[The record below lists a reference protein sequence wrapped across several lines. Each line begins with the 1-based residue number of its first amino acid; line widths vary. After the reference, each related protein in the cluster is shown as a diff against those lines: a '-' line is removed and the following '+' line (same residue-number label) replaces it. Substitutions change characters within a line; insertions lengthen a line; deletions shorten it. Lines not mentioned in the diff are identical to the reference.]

1 MSLINREVVLASGSS
16 ARKQIL
22 EEAGVRFSVI
32 VSNVD
37 EDLHPHDEPEKYV
50 TTLAAR
56 KALAVVPR
64 VNKGAVV
71 IAADTICTWRGKI
84 INKPIDEN
92 DARKIIAEAVAMKLQ
107 RVITGVCVI
116 DTRDMATFSFAETS
130 VVEMKPATA
139 EEINAYVKTGEP
151 MGKAGALAIESSGSF
166 VAKFEGSYANIMGLP
181 IERLLPLLLKLD
193 A

>member
-1 MSLINREVVLASGSS
+1 MSLILREVVLASGSS

-22 EEAGVRFSVI
+22 EQAGVKFSVI

-64 VNKGAVV
+64 VNKGAIV

-84 INKPIDEN
+84 INKPTDEN

-130 VVEMKPATA
+130 VVEMKSATA
-139 EEINAYVKTGEP
+139 EEIDAYVKTGEP
-151 MGKAGALAIESSGSF
+151 MGKAGALAIESSASF
-166 VAKFEGSYANIMGLP
+166 VAKYEGSYANIMGLP

-193 A
+193 S

>member
-1 MSLINREVVLASGSS
+1 MSLILREVVLASGSS

-22 EEAGVRFSVI
+22 EQAGVKFSVI

-37 EDLHPHDEPEKYV
+37 EYLHPHDEPEKYV

-64 VNKGAVV
+64 VNKGAIV

-84 INKPIDEN
+84 INKPTDEN

-130 VVEMKPATA
+130 VVEMKSATA
-139 EEINAYVKTGEP
+139 EEIDAYVKTGEP
-151 MGKAGALAIESSGSF
+151 MGKAGALAIESSASF
-166 VAKFEGSYANIMGLP
+166 VAKYEGSYANIMGLP

-193 A
+193 S

>member
-1 MSLINREVVLASGSS
+1 MSLILREVVLASGSS

-22 EEAGVRFSVI
+22 EEAGVKFSVI

-64 VNKGAVV
+64 VNKGTIV

-84 INKPIDEN
+84 INKPTDEN
-92 DARKIIAEAVAMKLQ
+92 DARKIIAEALAMKLQ

-116 DTRDMATFSFAETS
+116 DTRDMATFSVAETS

-139 EEINAYVKTGEP
+139 EEIDAYVKTGEP
-151 MGKAGALAIESSGSF
+151 MGKAGALAIESSASF
-166 VAKFEGSYANIMGLP
+166 VARYEGSYANIMGLP
-181 IERLLPLLLKLD
+181 IERLLPVLMKLD
-193 A
+193 V